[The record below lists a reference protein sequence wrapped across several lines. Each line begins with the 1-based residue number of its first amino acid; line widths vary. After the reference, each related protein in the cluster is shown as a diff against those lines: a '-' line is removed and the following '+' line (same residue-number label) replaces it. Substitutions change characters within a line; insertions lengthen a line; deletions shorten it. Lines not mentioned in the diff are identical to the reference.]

1 MFSADSMKVLGRVVD
16 SIGEVAVLK
25 TKRKNATDPEEIAS
39 LDKKIKTATKKAG
52 RSIAS
57 LVSTAVFM
65 ALIAQAFRTLYN
77 KDDGDENIVQNMTV
91 DAIGNLFGGLPLI
104 RDIYSFYAE
113 GYDLDNYAYSTVNDL
128 LKSGQDIFD
137 LIGSIF
143 DGSTDSRDVAT
154 SIKKAAYAGGQLLGI
169 PTRNIYNFVYGL
181 TKRFSPSTA
190 YKIDDV
196 FYKQS
201 YRADLAKA
209 IENDDEAMI
218 ATIAELM
225 LDENLGGLSDSK
237 ARKEMVSL
245 LEKGFDVIPRSV
257 GDTITYDGEEYTL
270 TTAEKKAFEKVY
282 STANE
287 AVASLVKLSQ
297 YDKATD
303 EVKAKA
309 VNFIYT
315 VYYNLALQDF
325 LGVDLE
331 NKNILFA
338 EAIDIE
344 KLALIVATART
355 IVGDTDKSGKVVSG
369 SRKRKVQAYINS
381 LNLKAV
387 QKYMV
392 MGYLG
397 YSNQYGEVQVK
408 AYINRLSLT
417 KSEKEKLLAY
427 SGYSS

>member
-1 MFSADSMKVLGRVVD
+1 M
-16 SIGEVAVLK
+16 
-25 TKRKNATDPEEIAS
+25 
-39 LDKKIKTATKKAG
+39 
-52 RSIAS
+52 
-57 LVSTAVFM
+57 
-65 ALIAQAFRTLYN
+65 
-77 KDDGDENIVQNMTV
+77 
-91 DAIGNLFGGLPLI
+91 
-104 RDIYSFYAE
+104 
-113 GYDLDNYAYSTVNDL
+113 NDL

-237 ARKEMVSL
+237 ARKEMASL

-257 GDTITYDGEEYTL
+257 GDTITYDGEERTL

-397 YSNQYGEVQVK
+397 YSNQYGENQVK

-417 KSEKEKLLAY
+417 KAEKEKLLAY
-427 SGYSS
+427 SGYAS